1 MPTCGYIC
9 PSCEGRE
16 VMEDGS
22 PCPWCQPMMIA
33 KPKEKKETISDEEW
47 MNSVH
52 FGDCCSDRPMQDEA
66 NEKDKL

>member
-16 VMEDGS
+16 IMEDGS
-22 PCPWCQPMMIA
+22 PCLWCQPAIINSN
-33 KPKEKKETISDEEW
+33 KIKEKEIISDEEW

-52 FGDCCSDRPMQDEA
+52 FGNCCSDPPI
-66 NEKDKL
+66 EKIEDKN

>member
-22 PCPWCQPMMIA
+22 PCPWCQPTVVVA
-33 KPKEKKETISDEEW
+33 TEKKETISDEEW

-52 FGDCCSDRPMQDEA
+52 FGDCCSDVPGEEFKEDET
-66 NEKDKL
+66 KS

>member
-22 PCPWCQPMMIA
+22 PCPWCQSAIG
-33 KPKEKKETISDEEW
+33 KLKEKKEAISDEEW
-47 MNSVH
+47 MKSVH
-52 FGDCCSDRPMQDEA
+52 FGDCCSDPPAEES
-66 NEKDKL
+66 NDK